1 MLLDYLCVAVGG
13 ALGSMARFW
22 LGGLIGSLAGE
33 TFPFGT
39 LLVNVTGSFAIG
51 FIAAMTEPDGRWAAF
66 PALRTF
72 VAVGVCGG
80 YTTFSAFSLQT
91 LALIQTRQWAH
102 AGWNVIGSVA
112 LCLIG
117 VWLGSLFG
125 GWFNPRV
132 H

>member
-1 MLLDYLCVAVGG
+1 MLRDYLFVAMGG
-13 ALGSMARFW
+13 ALGSVARFW
-22 LGGLIGSLAGE
+22 LGGLVANLAGE

-39 LLVNVTGSFAIG
+39 LFVNVTGSFAIG
-51 FIAAMTEPDGRWAAF
+51 FIAAMTGPEGRWLAL

-72 VAVGVCGG
+72 VAVGICGG

-91 LALIQTRQWAH
+91 LALIQTRQWTH
-102 AGWNVIGSVA
+102 AGWNVLGSFA

-117 VWLGSLFG
+117 VGLGSLLG
-125 GWFNPRV
+125 GLFNPRV